1 MAIYKYINI
10 LRLSLFVY
18 ILILGNVSVSGQK
31 KSTKDLFHTKVFLKN
46 DSVAEGYLRNF
57 LSHPGVYYA
66 DQINSMDST
75 VRINH
80 MDRFILRKNEK
91 YNNRDIDSLITW
103 YDETPNI
110 KMKWIPIPANL
121 AFGFNTPVIYH
132 YPLLLCL
139 MFKGNYVSGYLGFDP
154 MLGSR
159 LLYLMDGMPYAKAF
173 ISRSGKLTEKRRK
186 TLIDE
191 FGKYPGMKDYIMGLD
206 KKELEQDP
214 LVILRKLDESL
225 KGQQ

>member
-1 MAIYKYINI
+1 
-10 LRLSLFVY
+10 
-18 ILILGNVSVSGQK
+18 
-31 KSTKDLFHTKVFLKN
+31 
-46 DSVAEGYLRNF
+46 
-57 LSHPGVYYA
+57 
-66 DQINSMDST
+66 
-75 VRINH
+75 
-80 MDRFILRKNEK
+80 
-91 YNNRDIDSLITW
+91 
-103 YDETPNI
+103 
-110 KMKWIPIPANL
+110 
-121 AFGFNTPVIYH
+121 
-132 YPLLLCL
+132 
-139 MFKGNYVSGYLGFDP
+139 